1 MIYAGADKCVW
12 DKVGEAEGSEMDA
25 GEIGD
30 VNLEV
35 GSGFGIVS
43 VHEEASEVVAVGLEI
58 LY

>member
-35 GSGFGIVS
+35 GSR
-43 VHEEASEVVAVGLEI
+43 
-58 LY
+58 